1 MIVNKTKLVNTGKVL
16 VYEAATSVVDSPTKL
31 FMSDFVG
38 YNKPDVITGVIVKAC
53 SNLDTL
59 DNLLIEDEDVSS
71 PPGNANANA
80 ETNNPT
86 N

>member
-1 MIVNKTKLVNTGKVL
+1 MIVNKTKLVNTRKVL

-31 FMSDFVG
+31 FLSDFVG

>member
-1 MIVNKTKLVNTGKVL
+1 MIVNKTKLVNTRKVL

-31 FMSDFVG
+31 FLSDFVG

-59 DNLLIEDEDVSS
+59 DNLLIEDEEVSTPSNGNDVT
-71 PPGNANANA
+71 
-80 ETNNPT
+80 ETSNP
-86 N
+86 